1 MLRESIAVTNQ
12 TGFSPTKAR
21 LSIARNLDKE
31 LNANVNTPTSL
42 QHRDSESREVDARTS
57 FESHIL
63 EGAAA
68 EVGHTRRQEQ
78 NQESLA
84 ITEAS
89 FDAACAALSANK
101 NANAL
106 VANAENEVIRA
117 TMCASA
123 ALAAIVGEMIA
134 QGFPFGLATAAAEEI
149 AADKVKPEVI
159 EF

>member
-1 MLRESIAVTNQ
+1 MLRESTAVTKQ
-12 TGFSPTKAR
+12 AGFSPTKAR

-31 LNANVNTPTSL
+31 LNDNANTPTSL
-42 QHRDSESREVDARTS
+42 QHRDLESREVDARTS
-57 FESHIL
+57 FKR
-63 EGAAA
+63 
-68 EVGHTRRQEQ
+68 HTRKQEQ
-78 NQESLA
+78 NQESMA

-89 FDAACAALSANK
+89 FDAACAAMSANK
-101 NANAL
+101 NATAL

-117 TMCASA
+117 TLCASA

-149 AADKVKPEVI
+149 AADKVKPEFI